1 MSTID
6 HFKYMAL
13 LSELETKR
21 GLKNPV
27 TRFISKVFNISN
39 QLTSSSD
46 FRETTRY
53 AFMLIT
59 RAISYSN
66 AARKCVAK
74 VQRRLDDVA
83 KLILHWEVTTPSNVL
98 ETYEFWNSELSFMP
112 ESLQYLNRIEEM
124 LQVLEGKHSY
134 NIASY
139 YIKESGVLGFGS
151 VSMIRLYLLGTIGED
166 SLVLKYLKKA
176 NQYHVIDAE
185 KLIPALEAQIERF
198 QIILKE
204 AHEHHSRSLTTN

>member
-21 GLKNPV
+21 DLKNPV
-27 TRFISKVFNISN
+27 TSFISKVYRLSN
-39 QLTSSSD
+39 ELTSSSD
-46 FRETTRY
+46 FRETARY

-98 ETYEFWNSELSFMP
+98 ETYEFWTSELSFMP
-112 ESLQYLNRIEEM
+112 ESLQYLNHIEEM

-134 NIASY
+134 SIVSY
-139 YIKESGVLGFGS
+139 RLKESDVLGFGS
-151 VSMIRLYLLGTIGED
+151 VSMTRFYLLGALGED

-176 NQYHVIDAE
+176 NSYYVLESE

-204 AHEHHSRSLTTN
+204 AHEHHSRSLTAV

>member
-21 GLKNPV
+21 GSKKPV
-27 TRFISKVFNISN
+27 TGFISKVFKLSN
-39 QLTSSSD
+39 ELSSIQD

-66 AARKCVAK
+66 AARKCTAAI
-74 VQRRLDDVA
+74 QNRLNDTHSNITQW
-83 KLILHWEVTTPSNVL
+83 KEVTPDNIL
-98 ETYEFWNSELSFMP
+98 ETFEFLDTQIEFVPRYLKELP
-112 ESLQYLNRIEEM
+112 RLEELLQK
-124 LQVLEGKHSY
+124 LEGTKNYH
-134 NIASY
+134 IKFY
-139 YIKESGVLGFGS
+139 YIKDSDVLGFGS
-151 VSMIRLYLLGTIGED
+151 ILMTRLYLLGALGED
-166 SLVLKYLKKA
+166 NLVLKCLNKYNSYPA
-176 NQYHVIDAE
+176 ETE

-204 AHEHHSRSLTTN
+204 AHEHHSRSLTAV

>member
-21 GLKNPV
+21 DLKNPV
-27 TRFISKVFNISN
+27 TGFISKVFTISN
-39 QLTSSSD
+39 QLSSSID

-59 RAISYSN
+59 KAISYSN

-83 KLILHWEVTTPSNVL
+83 KLILHWDVTTPSNVL
-98 ETYEFWNSELSFMP
+98 ETYEFWTQELSFMP
-112 ESLQYLNRIEEM
+112 ESLQYLNHIEEM

-134 NIASY
+134 NIVSY
-139 YIKESGVLGFGS
+139 HLKESDVLGFGS
-151 VSMIRLYLLGTIGED
+151 VLMTRLYLLGALGED
-166 SLVLKYLKKA
+166 SLVLKCLNKY
-176 NQYHVIDAE
+176 NSYTVETE
-185 KLIPALEAQIERF
+185 KLIPALEAQIERL

-204 AHEHHSRSLTTN
+204 AHEHHSRSLTAV

>member
-21 GLKNPV
+21 DSKNPV
-27 TRFISKVFNISN
+27 TGFISKVFTISN
-39 QLTSSSD
+39 QLSSSID

-74 VQRRLDDVA
+74 VQRRLGDVA

-98 ETYEFWNSELSFMP
+98 ETYKFWTSELSFMP
-112 ESLQYLNRIEEM
+112 ESLQYLNHIEEM
-124 LQVLEGKHSY
+124 LQVLDGKHSY
-134 NIASY
+134 SIVSY
-139 YIKESGVLGFGS
+139 RLKESDVLGFGS
-151 VSMIRLYLLGTIGED
+151 ISMTRFYLLGTLGED

-176 NQYHVIDAE
+176 NSYYVLETD

-204 AHEHHSRSLTTN
+204 AHEYHSRSLTAV

>member
-21 GLKNPV
+21 DLKNPV
-27 TRFISKVFNISN
+27 TGFISKVFTISN
-39 QLTSSSD
+39 QLSSSID

-74 VQRRLDDVA
+74 VQRRLDDVV
-83 KLILHWEVTTPSNVL
+83 KLILHW
-98 ETYEFWNSELSFMP
+98 
-112 ESLQYLNRIEEM
+112 
-124 LQVLEGKHSY
+124 
-134 NIASY
+134 
-139 YIKESGVLGFGS
+139 
-151 VSMIRLYLLGTIGED
+151 
-166 SLVLKYLKKA
+166 
-176 NQYHVIDAE
+176 
-185 KLIPALEAQIERF
+185 
-198 QIILKE
+198 
-204 AHEHHSRSLTTN
+204 

>member
-21 GLKNPV
+21 DLKNPV
-27 TRFISKVFNISN
+27 TGFISKVFTISN
-39 QLTSSSD
+39 QLSSSID

-66 AARKCVAK
+66 AARKCAAK

-83 KLILHWEVTTPSNVL
+83 ELILRWDITTPSNVL
-98 ETYEFWNSELSFMP
+98 ETYEFWNSKLSFVP
-112 ESLQYLNRIEEM
+112 ESLQYLNHIEEM

-134 NIASY
+134 NIVSY
-139 YIKESGVLGFGS
+139 HLKESDVLGFGS
-151 VSMIRLYLLGTIGED
+151 TSMTRLYLLGAIGEN
-166 SLVLKYLKKA
+166 SLVLKYFKKA
-176 NQYHVIDAE
+176 NSYHVLETD

-204 AHEHHSRSLTTN
+204 AHEHHSRGLTTV